1 RGYVVIVFFEG
12 AGEAVVTFGVG
23 DEVIIV
29 GLGGMHGGFEGAFAG
44 VADGAGGQSGVDV
57 SVVRRVEMHVVVMQR
72 AGVGSGEKFTVNY
85 AGVGVERDLLL
96 QAVVVNAGDKR
107 ALPRDRGFFLD
118 DRGHD
123 YICVEL
129 SVSVRRRLRGVWDH
143 ADFGGDLAKL
153 LDHGGGHLL
162 HRHHA
167 AELIGVG
174 KEITFERLRIGIHW
188 RDQRV

>member
-1 RGYVVIVFFEG
+1 RQLRFRTDDEPFRESLWQDRKPRTGSRKPSLVASHCPPIRGYVVIVFFEG

-107 ALPRDRGFFLD
+107 ALLRDRGFFLD
-118 DRGHD
+118 DRG
-123 YICVEL
+123 
-129 SVSVRRRLRGVWDH
+129 
-143 ADFGGDLAKL
+143 
-153 LDHGGGHLL
+153 
-162 HRHHA
+162 
-167 AELIGVG
+167 
-174 KEITFERLRIGIHW
+174 
-188 RDQRV
+188 